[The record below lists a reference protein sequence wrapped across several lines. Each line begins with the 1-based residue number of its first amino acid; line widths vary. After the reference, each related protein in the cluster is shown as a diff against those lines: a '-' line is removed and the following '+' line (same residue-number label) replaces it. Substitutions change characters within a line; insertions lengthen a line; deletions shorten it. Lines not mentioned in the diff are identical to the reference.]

1 MLCARLHRLELG
13 KNMRTLYQFPLSHYC
28 EKARWLLDHK
38 ELDFV
43 AKNLF
48 PGLHRPLTRWKTSK
62 DTLPML
68 KDGKVWI
75 ADSTEIAL
83 YLDGQYPEYPL
94 ISRDPALRSATIEID
109 RLADQLGIHV
119 RRWMYLY
126 LIDEPHTMTVMF
138 GETGLASRLRPLLT
152 PVVKKG
158 VRQLY
163 GIWPEKAARSKVKL
177 DDLINQIEARL
188 IKNGG
193 RYLVG
198 NQLGLADIAVCSLA
212 APLFGMVG
220 TPWEAE
226 AGTVIPAPIA
236 ELQQALLARPF
247 GQYVMRVY
255 DNERNA
261 RVDWHGQ

>member
-1 MLCARLHRLELG
+1 
-13 KNMRTLYQFPLSHYC
+13 MRTLYQFPLSHYC

-48 PGLHRPLTRWKTSK
+48 PGVHRPLTRWKTSK

-68 KDGKVWI
+68 QDGQVWI

-94 ISRDPALRSATIEID
+94 LSRDPALRSASIELD

-126 LIDEPHTMTVMF
+126 LIDEPQTMTIMF
-138 GETGLASRLRPLLT
+138 GESGFMSRLRPLLT
-152 PVVKKG
+152 PLVKQG

-163 GIWPEKAARSKVKL
+163 GIETEKAARSKQKI
-177 DDLINQIEARL
+177 DQLINDIEARL
-188 IKNGG
+188 IANGG

-198 NQLGLADIAVCSLA
+198 TQLGLADIAVCSLA
-212 APLFGMVG
+212 APLFGPQG
-220 TPWEAE
+220 TPWEAQPDSITPE
-226 AGTVIPAPIA
+226 PIA
-236 ELQQALLARPF
+236 TLQAQLLARPF
-247 GQYVMRVY
+247 GQYVMRMY
-255 DNERNA
+255 DNERHA